1 MNRRTRVV
9 SQLAALC
16 LLLGAYSFAA
26 DNAYLTIVHG
36 IPGRDIADNLNP
48 GFPID
53 VLING
58 ETCLPRNLTFGLS
71 NGPFSFLPGA
81 YEVLISEANT
91 LAPCT
96 NPPIITSRVT
106 LSPGA
111 SVSAVASIRGTQP
124 TLLQFTDSL
133 GPVPPGNA
141 RFIFAQAAD
150 APALQA
156 TLTQLFVKNPKTFTV
171 TADPGKQQKIGV
183 PAGTYLVQVTAA
195 GSTTVLASEQIVMG
209 DQSADFT
216 YAAGETSNNSIA
228 LVTKIVRGVF

>member
-1 MNRRTRVV
+1 MPHRTRVFV
-9 SQLAALC
+9 QLAALC
-16 LLLGAYSFAA
+16 VLLAAYSFAA

-36 IPGRDIADNLNP
+36 IPGRDVADNLNP

-58 ETCLPRNLTFGLS
+58 DTCLPRNLTFGNSSGPLS
-71 NGPFSFLPGA
+71 FPAGT
-81 YEVLISEANT
+81 YEVLISESNT

-106 LSPGA
+106 LKPGA
-111 SVSAVASIRGTQP
+111 SVSAVAAISGTQP
-124 TLLQFTDSL
+124 TLLQFIDNL
-133 GPVPPGNA
+133 APVPPGNA

-156 TLTQLFVKNPKTFTV
+156 TLTQLFVKSPKTFTV
-171 TADPGKQQKIGV
+171 TAEPGKQEKVGV
-183 PAGTYLVQVTAA
+183 PAGVYLVQVTAV
-195 GSTTVLASEQIVMG
+195 GSTTVLASEQITLA

-216 YAAGETSNNSIA
+216 YATGESVNNSVE
-228 LVTKIVRGVF
+228 LVTKALRAVF